1 MFSKIL
7 LPTDETTA
15 GHPRRRRPSNLDH
28 CSDNLRVLESC
39 GGAVRAEEG
48 S

>member
-39 GGAVRAEEG
+39 L
-48 S
+48 